1 MIRVRARVRI
11 MGFGVRVNGVLRL
24 GLWVRV
30 RGLWS

>member
-1 MIRVRARVRI
+1 MIWVRARVRI
-11 MGFGVRVNGVLRL
+11 VRLGVRVNGVLRL